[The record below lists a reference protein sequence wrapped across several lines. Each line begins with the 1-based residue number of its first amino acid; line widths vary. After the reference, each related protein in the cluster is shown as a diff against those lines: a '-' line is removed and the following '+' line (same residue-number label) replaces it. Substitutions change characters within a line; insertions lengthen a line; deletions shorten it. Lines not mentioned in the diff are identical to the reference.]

1 MELVFHVCLKSAIM
15 FHSTTNDDIRKNPLN
30 SKILVVSVIQ
40 FIDAYPLDD
49 EQQMSHMPEFTCVIK
64 KIEIERQI
72 SRVAEIISADYRN
85 RELVLIGV
93 LKGAFLFLADLAR
106 QINLEKIQ
114 IDFLQASSYGA
125 DTVSSENIVLKK
137 DIDVDIRGKD
147 VLVVEDIVD
156 TGLTLAYLIHHLQR
170 FGPNSIKVC
179 AMIDK
184 CERRKAP
191 VEVDY
196 VCMMVPEGFL
206 VGYGLDY
213 AENYR
218 NLPEIYHMKL

>member
-1 MELVFHVCLKSAIM
+1 
-15 FHSTTNDDIRKNPLN
+15 
-30 SKILVVSVIQ
+30 
-40 FIDAYPLDD
+40 
-49 EQQMSHMPEFTCVIK
+49 MPEFIPVIK
-64 KIEIERQI
+64 KHEIQRQI
-72 SRVAEIISADYRN
+72 IRIAETISTDYQG

-106 QINLEKIQ
+106 ELKLKKVK

-156 TGLTLAYLIHHLQR
+156 TGLTLAYLIRHLEGFSPR
-170 FGPNSIKVC
+170 SIKVC

-184 CERRKAP
+184 RERRKAAIR
-191 VEVDY
+191 VDY
-196 VCMMVPEGFL
+196 ACTILDKGFL

-213 AENYR
+213 A
-218 NLPEIYHMKL
+218 

>member
-1 MELVFHVCLKSAIM
+1 
-15 FHSTTNDDIRKNPLN
+15 
-30 SKILVVSVIQ
+30 
-40 FIDAYPLDD
+40 
-49 EQQMSHMPEFTCVIK
+49 MPEFTSVINK
-64 KIEIERQI
+64 DEIQRRV
-72 SRVAEIISADYRN
+72 SRVAATISKDYQG

-106 QINLEKIQ
+106 QLKLEKVK

-125 DTVSSENIVLKK
+125 DIVSSETIVLKK
-137 DIDVDIRGKD
+137 DIDIDIHGKD

-156 TGLTLAYLIHHLQR
+156 TGLTLAHLINHLAG
-170 FGPNSIKVC
+170 FGPKSIKVC
-179 AMIDK
+179 TMIDK
-184 CERRKAP
+184 SERRQAAID
-191 VEVDY
+191 VDY
-196 VCMMVPEGFL
+196 ACLTVEKGFL

>member
-1 MELVFHVCLKSAIM
+1 
-15 FHSTTNDDIRKNPLN
+15 
-30 SKILVVSVIQ
+30 
-40 FIDAYPLDD
+40 
-49 EQQMSHMPEFTCVIK
+49 MPEFIPVINK
-64 KIEIERQI
+64 HDIRRQI
-72 SRVAEIISADYRN
+72 LSIAETISTDYQG

-106 QINLEKIQ
+106 ELKLKKVK

-156 TGLTLAYLIHHLQR
+156 TGLTLAYLISHLKG
-170 FGPNSIKVC
+170 FGPSSIKVC

-184 CERRKAP
+184 RERRKAAIR
-191 VEVDY
+191 VDY
-196 VCMMVPEGFL
+196 ACTILDKGFL

-213 AENYR
+213 AEDYR
-218 NLPEIYHMKL
+218 NLPEIYHMIL

>member
-1 MELVFHVCLKSAIM
+1 
-15 FHSTTNDDIRKNPLN
+15 
-30 SKILVVSVIQ
+30 
-40 FIDAYPLDD
+40 
-49 EQQMSHMPEFTCVIK
+49 MPEFIPVIEK
-64 KIEIERQI
+64 HEIRRQMLKI
-72 SRVAEIISADYRN
+72 AATISADYHG

-93 LKGAFLFLADLAR
+93 LKGAFVFLADLAR
-106 QINLEKIQ
+106 ALKLEKVK

-156 TGLTLAYLIHHLQR
+156 TGLTLAYLIRHLEGFSPR
-170 FGPNSIKVC
+170 SIKVC

-184 CERRKAP
+184 RERRKAAIR
-191 VEVDY
+191 VDY
-196 VCMMVPEGFL
+196 ACTILDKGFL

-213 AENYR
+213 AEDYR

>member
-1 MELVFHVCLKSAIM
+1 
-15 FHSTTNDDIRKNPLN
+15 
-30 SKILVVSVIQ
+30 
-40 FIDAYPLDD
+40 
-49 EQQMSHMPEFTCVIK
+49 MPEFTPIINK
-64 KIEIERQI
+64 DEIQRQI
-72 SRVAEIISADYRN
+72 SRIAESISRDYRG

-106 QINLEKIQ
+106 QLKLEKVK
-114 IDFLQASSYGA
+114 IDFVQASSYGA

-156 TGLTLAYLIHHLQR
+156 TGMTLAYLISHLKG

-179 AMIDK
+179 TMIDK
-184 CERRKAP
+184 SERRKAA
-191 VEVDY
+191 VNVDY
-196 VCMMVPEGFL
+196 ACTAVEKGFL

-213 AENYR
+213 AEDYR

>member
-1 MELVFHVCLKSAIM
+1 
-15 FHSTTNDDIRKNPLN
+15 
-30 SKILVVSVIQ
+30 
-40 FIDAYPLDD
+40 
-49 EQQMSHMPEFTCVIK
+49 MPEFIPVIK
-64 KIEIERQI
+64 KDDIQRQI
-72 SRVAEIISADYRN
+72 TRIAAAISADYQG
-85 RELVLIGV
+85 RELIMIGV
-93 LKGAFLFLADLAR
+93 LKGAFLFLADLVR
-106 QINLEKIQ
+106 ELKLEKIK

-156 TGLTLAYLIHHLQR
+156 TGLTMARLIEHLKR
-170 FGPNSIKVC
+170 HDPNSIRIC

-184 CERRKAP
+184 RERRKVA
-191 VEVDY
+191 VNVDY
-196 VCMMVPEGFL
+196 ACGCVEEGFL

>member
-1 MELVFHVCLKSAIM
+1 
-15 FHSTTNDDIRKNPLN
+15 
-30 SKILVVSVIQ
+30 
-40 FIDAYPLDD
+40 
-49 EQQMSHMPEFTCVIK
+49 MPEFIPVIK
-64 KIEIERQI
+64 KNEIQRQI
-72 SRVAEIISADYRN
+72 RKVAETISVDYQG

-106 QINLEKIQ
+106 ALNLEKIK

-125 DTVSSENIVLKK
+125 DIVSSENIVLKK

-156 TGLTLAYLIHHLQR
+156 TGLTLGYLVDHLKGL
-170 FGPNSIKVC
+170 GPSSIKVC

-184 CERRKAP
+184 RERRKAP
-191 VEVDY
+191 VNVDY
-196 VCMMVPEGFL
+196 VCTTVEKGFL

-213 AENYR
+213 AEDYR
-218 NLPEIYHMKL
+218 NLPEIYHMIL

>member
-1 MELVFHVCLKSAIM
+1 
-15 FHSTTNDDIRKNPLN
+15 
-30 SKILVVSVIQ
+30 
-40 FIDAYPLDD
+40 
-49 EQQMSHMPEFTCVIK
+49 MPEFIPVIK
-64 KIEIERQI
+64 KNEIQRQI
-72 SRVAEIISADYRN
+72 LNVAETISADYQG

-106 QINLEKIQ
+106 ALNLEKIK

-125 DTVSSENIVLKK
+125 DIVSSENIVLKK

-156 TGLTLAYLIHHLQR
+156 TGLTLGYLVDHLKGL
-170 FGPNSIKVC
+170 GPSSIKVC

-184 CERRKAP
+184 WERRKAP
-191 VEVDY
+191 VNVDY
-196 VCMMVPEGFL
+196 VCTTVEKGFL

-213 AENYR
+213 AEDYR
-218 NLPEIYHMKL
+218 NLPEIYQMIL

>member
-1 MELVFHVCLKSAIM
+1 MAPLEPRELI
-15 FHSTTNDDIRKNPLN
+15 
-30 SKILVVSVIQ
+30 SVER
-40 FIDAYPLDD
+40 ID
-49 EQQMSHMPEFTCVIK
+49 
-64 KIEIERQI
+64 ERVTELAAQI
-72 SRVAEIISADYRN
+72 DQDYAGAER
-85 RELVLIGV
+85 LVLIGV

-106 QINLEKIQ
+106 QLKLESVK

-137 DIDVDIRGKD
+137 DIDVEIRHKH

-156 TGLTLAYLIHHLQR
+156 TGLTLAYLIEHLKGL
-170 FGPNSIKVC
+170 GPKSIKVC

-184 CERRKAP
+184 SERRKAA
-191 VEVDY
+191 VKVDY
-196 VCMMVPEGFL
+196 VCTTIEKGFL

-213 AENYR
+213 AEDYR

>member
-1 MELVFHVCLKSAIM
+1 
-15 FHSTTNDDIRKNPLN
+15 
-30 SKILVVSVIQ
+30 
-40 FIDAYPLDD
+40 
-49 EQQMSHMPEFTCVIK
+49 MPEITPVIK
-64 KIEIERQI
+64 KDEIERQI
-72 SRVAEIISADYRN
+72 FRIAEIISADYRN

-106 QINLEKIQ
+106 QIKLDKIK

-147 VLVVEDIVD
+147 VLLVEDIVD
-156 TGLTLAYLIHHLQR
+156 TGLTLAYLINHLRR
-170 FGPNSIKVC
+170 FGPSSIKVC

-184 CERRKAP
+184 CERRKAT
-191 VEVDY
+191 VDVDY
-196 VCMMVPEGFL
+196 VCMSVQEGFL

-213 AENYR
+213 AEDYR
-218 NLPEIYHMKL
+218 NLPEIYHLKL